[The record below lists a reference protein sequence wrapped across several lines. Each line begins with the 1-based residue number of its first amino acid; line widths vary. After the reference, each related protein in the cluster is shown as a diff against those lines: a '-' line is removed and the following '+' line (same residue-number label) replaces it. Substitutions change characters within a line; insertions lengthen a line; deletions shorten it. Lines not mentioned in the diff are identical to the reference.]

1 MRWDWTYNKQLQ
13 HSLEILVRNRSNR
26 FGSLNAWISL
36 SIQRRLDRRVPA
48 TKRRKSVL
56 SLEIVEN
63 RTLLTTF
70 NVTSLADN
78 NIGSGNSGDLRY
90 VMNLANKL
98 DTGTPTS
105 PDFISFSGVSLTPS
119 NHTIHVGA
127 GAAGAKPLP
136 ALTDIAI
143 IDGTSATNFDN
154 LSGLLLE
161 LDGSKLRGSA
171 NGLVLKGGYATV
183 QGLEIM
189 NFPSNGIMVTSSHN
203 TIGGDQIGTD
213 SNGQHNNPTG
223 RITDPVGSAPVTPVF
238 VRPPLGNIIS
248 GNGGD
253 GVQIKG
259 RNAQFNTLEGNF
271 IGTDVTGDV
280 ANANRGNGVSILGAN
295 NNTLLGTTPP
305 DQNNPFVFYNVISGN
320 KGNGLLIHSSN
331 STTVYANFFG
341 LGADNSTPLG
351 NKLDGVLIN
360 GTSDQTKFGANIP
373 LGNVTAANLRN
384 GLEIAGSA
392 SRTIS
397 ANTFA
402 GVAAF
407 NPSAQV
413 GNHGDGILVT
423 SNGGGKVFGKSAFST
438 IILTSQTAGNFGN
451 GIEISGRAK
460 GVQVS
465 ESVVG
470 MQTNGT
476 TPEPNKQNGIAI
488 NGRASGI
495 SIGGFEP
502 SVAGVAEGLGFLEA
516 ANLISG
522 NLKNGVAI
530 QGDGVRG
537 VTIVNSLIGTQIDG
551 ASAAGNGS
559 DGVFISSTSKVQIGP
574 KGGASTP
581 QDRNIIAFNTQ
592 NGVEIRK
599 GDEKSVLGSSIYGN
613 GKLGI
618 ALDNRANDKASAP
631 VLTSATI
638 DATTG
643 STQVNGTLH
652 ASAST
657 SYQVEIFASTTPDA
671 GNGQNFLGFLKVRAN
686 SKGVAVISISG
697 LINPDPTNAVYITA
711 TATSQSGNTSQFS
724 KAVTATS

>member
-1 MRWDWTYNKQLQ
+1 VK
-13 HSLEILVRNRSNR
+13 IRSNR
-26 FGSLNAWISL
+26 FGSLKPLKSVL
-36 SIQRRLDRRVPA
+36 FQRRRDRSIPA
-48 TKRRKSVL
+48 TKRRKLIL

-63 RTLLTTF
+63 RTLLSTF
-70 NVTSLADN
+70 TVTSLADN

-90 VMNLANKL
+90 VMTLANKL
-98 DTGTPTS
+98 DSGTPTS
-105 PDFISFSGVSLTPS
+105 PDFIIFSGVSLTPS

-136 ALTDIAI
+136 ALTDIAV

-154 LSGLLLE
+154 LSGLLLQ

-189 NFPSNGIMVTSSHN
+189 NFPNNGIMVTSSYN
-203 TIGGDQIGTD
+203 TIGGNQIGVD
-213 SNGQHNNPTG
+213 SNGQPNNPAGRLTDQFPTG
-223 RITDPVGSAPVTPVF
+223 TTTPVF
-238 VRPPLGNIIS
+238 VRPPLGNVIS

-259 RNAQFNTLEGNF
+259 GNAQFNILEGNF
-271 IGTDVTGDV
+271 IGTDVTGNV
-280 ANANRGNGVSILGAN
+280 AIGNRGNGVSILDAN
-295 NNTLLGTTPP
+295 NNSLLGTTPP
-305 DQNNPFVFYNVISGN
+305 DKNNPFVFYNVISGN

-360 GTSDQTKFGANIP
+360 GTSDQTTFGANIP
-373 LGNVTAANLRN
+373 LGNVTAANCRN

-397 ANTFA
+397 ANTFS

-413 GNHGDGILVT
+413 GNIGDGILVT
-423 SNGGGKVFGKSAFST
+423 SNGGGKVFGRSAFST
-438 IILTSQTAGNFGN
+438 IILTCQTSGNIGN

-465 ESVVG
+465 QSVVG

-476 TPEPNKQNGIAI
+476 TPEPNRKNGIAI

-502 SVAGVAEGLGFLEA
+502 SVAGIAEGMNFLEA

-522 NLKNGVAI
+522 NSKNGVAI
-530 QGDGVRG
+530 QGCDVGAVR
-537 VTIVNSLIGTQIDG
+537 IVNSFIGTQIDG
-551 ASAAGNGS
+551 ASRAGNGS
-559 DGVFISSTSKVQIGP
+559 DGVYISDTSTVQIGP
-574 KGGASTP
+574 NVGASNV
-581 QDRNIIAFNTQ
+581 QDLNIIAFNRQ
-592 NGVEIRK
+592 NGVEVHK
-599 GDEKSVLGSSIYGN
+599 GDQKSILGNSIYGN
-613 GKLGI
+613 RKLGI
-618 ALDNRANDKASAP
+618 ALVNHANDKASAP
-631 VLTSATI
+631 MLTSATI
-638 DATTG
+638 DPATG
-643 STQVNGTLH
+643 STLVNGTLR
-652 ASAST
+652 AEKST
-657 SYQVEIFASTTPDA
+657 TYQVEIFASTSPQT
-671 GNGQNFLGFLKVRAN
+671 GNGQNFLGFLRVRTN

-697 LINPDPTNAVYITA
+697 FVNPDPTNAVYITA

-724 KAVTATS
+724 KAITATT